1 MQRKILIC
9 RHAETKD
16 PYPLQPDFERELTVN
31 GFKQARETGIWLR
44 EKFSKVDY
52 ILSSPAKR
60 AQATVRIIAERLY
73 FDEEEIKYDPELYNA
88 REHQLLQSLSTIPQ
102 EVKTVLLVAH
112 NPGITALA
120 RELTNKVIGYL
131 EPSNVVTIE
140 IELPEWEAIHY
151 TTGTVSSSN
160 MQHA

>member
-9 RHAETKD
+9 RHAETQE
-16 PYPLQPDFERELTVN
+16 PYPFQPDFERELTAN
-31 GFKQARETGIWLR
+31 GLKQARETGMWLR
-44 EKFSKVDY
+44 EKFSKVDH

-73 FDEEEIKYDPELYNA
+73 FNEEEIKYDSELYNA

-151 TTGTVSSSN
+151 TTGTVSISN